1 MEEGELEKLFGNFSF
16 RSAYIENSRAIN
28 YLIEGMF
35 NYYGKMVV
43 VTDTHYREL
52 DKERENV
59 TVRDLT
65 RVFVGILRSGSVEEQ
80 YGLEN
85 ISTGQT
91 RSFFYSDLINMFVV
105 ESPEDSEAE
114 D

>member
-16 RSAYIENSRAIN
+16 KSLYTESGRHMDT
-28 YLIEGMF
+28 LIERIP
-35 NYYGKMVV
+35 NHYGELVL
-43 VTDTHYREL
+43 VTDTHYREKN
-52 DKERENV
+52 KENENTDV
-59 TVRDLT
+59 IDLT